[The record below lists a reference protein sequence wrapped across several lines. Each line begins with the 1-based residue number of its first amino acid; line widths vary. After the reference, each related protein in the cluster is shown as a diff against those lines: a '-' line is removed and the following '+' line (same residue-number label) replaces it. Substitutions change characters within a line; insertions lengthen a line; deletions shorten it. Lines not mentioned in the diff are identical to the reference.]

1 MQVLSTIRTYL
12 PYLLAKGAVY
22 PEPSIRRE
30 LADVAPVGPIVTA
43 YDEEHIDT
51 YLRVL
56 NAAQDGTDW
65 REISRIVLHV
75 DPDRE
80 PDRARHAFDSHLA
93 RAKWMTEH
101 GYRHLLRGDASQ

>member
-1 MQVLSTIRTYL
+1 MQVLSTVRAYL
-12 PYLLAKGAVY
+12 PYLLAKGAAY

-65 REISRIVLHV
+65 REISRTVLHV
-75 DPDRE
+75 DPDQDGE
-80 PDRARHAFDSHLA
+80 RARLVFDSHLA
-93 RAKWMTEH
+93 RAKWWMTH
-101 GYRHLLRGDASQ
+101 HLLRVDQQDR